1 MFGRELGYFLTI
13 VEEQSVS
20 KAAARLFMSQP
31 ALSLFLGRLECQV
44 GRKLFYRS
52 GSGLILTHAGKCFAA
67 MARKMEKASRD
78 FEMQM
83 SSADESFIGHLQI
96 GTSPHIGSYVLPSV
110 LPLFKKRYPNIEVLL
125 TEGNSKVLESLIAGN
140 QLDAALLHLPLKD
153 VDADY
158 TLIKQERYVAAFAK
172 GHRAEAFM
180 YRKESES
187 RPFIKPEVLAREDF
201 VLSFPF
207 QRVRQI
213 GDRILRKA
221 GIFEPRIVL
230 TTSSVQTALRFAEAG
245 MGVTFLPESYLKLF
259 PCTHEPNLCYMED
272 RYGASWSFVVAYP
285 KGAELSAPVQ
295 YFIQLA
301 KESFM

>member
-31 ALSLFLGRLECQV
+31 ALSLFLGRLERQV

-52 GSGLILTHAGKCFAA
+52 GSGLILTHAGKCFVA

-110 LPLFKKRYPNIEVLL
+110 LPLFKKRYPNIEILL

-140 QLDAALLHLPLKD
+140 QLDAALLPQTAEKKVTRSSD
-153 VDADY
+153 VAGRANVLVFPNLHAGNIGVK
-158 TLIKQERYVAAFAK
+158 LIQIFGRANAYGPVLQGFAK
-172 GHRAEAFM
+172 PVCDF
-180 YRKESES
+180 S
-187 RPFIKPEVLAREDF
+187 R
-201 VLSFPF
+201 
-207 QRVRQI
+207 
-213 GDRILRKA
+213 
-221 GIFEPRIVL
+221 
-230 TTSSVQTALRFAEAG
+230 
-245 MGVTFLPESYLKLF
+245 
-259 PCTHEPNLCYMED
+259 
-272 RYGASWSFVVAYP
+272 
-285 KGAELSAPVQ
+285 SAPVEEMLGNVAMLVIRAGSAEREVQ
-295 YFIQLA
+295 
-301 KESFM
+301 